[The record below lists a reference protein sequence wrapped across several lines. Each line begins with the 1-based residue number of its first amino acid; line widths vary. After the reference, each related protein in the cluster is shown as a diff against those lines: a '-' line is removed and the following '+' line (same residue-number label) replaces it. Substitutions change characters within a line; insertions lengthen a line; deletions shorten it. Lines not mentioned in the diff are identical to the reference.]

1 MTTAQEP
8 LTSASFH
15 PSSSPLDHFPESPR
29 TNEPTNN
36 SNIPASSVFID
47 PTPLPERCQFTFSDG
62 RQCRMPRH
70 EIHVCLC
77 RYHARRE
84 EELWGDPE
92 SATARE
98 LDGLCTDLTTATG
111 VNRALAQVFRMLAQ
125 KRVNQRDAVAF
136 GYLGQLL
143 LQTVDGVRA
152 ESVAAFG
159 YKAWTSQLRSTLSP
173 QPADSSDTAACDP
186 QATPLTLSAQASS
199 AQASNDGSLSTGPVP
214 GKPLPRGTNSANPT
228 DSAAPAN
235 ASATSAFSAPNY
247 ADLLSRSLD
256 LFDCKYDTTPE
267 GRREARA
274 LLLELE
280 LMTPREP
287 KPPSKRLGVHYE
299 PFPKPKGTRAVVIE
313 HLRQQLHARS
323 DANASQSTV
332 AENAPATP
340 VDCALTDH

>member
-1 MTTAQEP
+1 MTNAQEP
-8 LTSASFH
+8 LTSASFR
-15 PSSSPLDHFPESPR
+15 PPSSPLDHFSEPLG

-36 SNIPASSVFID
+36 PNVPASTVFID
-47 PTPLPERCQFTFSDG
+47 PTPLPARCQFTFSDG

-159 YKAWTSQLRSTLSP
+159 YKAWASQLKSTLSP
-173 QPADSSDTAACDP
+173 QPNPPAAEEAHLADLAGE
-186 QATPLTLSAQASS
+186 ATPLTLVGSRADSALPATPLPLTLSSRASS
-199 AQASNDGSLSTGPVP
+199 EGISHS
-214 GKPLPRGTNSANPT
+214 KPIPEQPSPRDTNSANPVDST
-228 DSAAPAN
+228 PAATASAA
-235 ASATSAFSAPNY
+235 SAFSPPNSTIRPGSS
-247 ADLLSRSLD
+247 SRATNES
-256 LFDCKYDTTPE
+256 E
-267 GRREARA
+267 GT
-274 LLLELE
+274 L
-280 LMTPREP
+280 
-287 KPPSKRLGVHYE
+287 
-299 PFPKPKGTRAVVIE
+299 TR
-313 HLRQQLHARS
+313 
-323 DANASQSTV
+323 
-332 AENAPATP
+332 
-340 VDCALTDH
+340 

>member
-1 MTTAQEP
+1 MSTAQEP
-8 LTSASFH
+8 QTSASFNP
-15 PSSSPLDHFPESPR
+15 PSSLLGHFPESLG

-36 SNIPASSVFID
+36 PNVPASTVFID

-159 YKAWTSQLRSTLSP
+159 YKSWTSQLKSTLIP
-173 QPADSSDTAACDP
+173 QPNPPAAEAAHPADPAAEAAP
-186 QATPLTLSAQASS
+186 VTLSSR
-199 AQASNDGSLSTGPVP
+199 ASNENEARSPCSGCSCGGSLSTRPISEKASP
-214 GKPLPRGTNSANPT
+214 HDRALAA
-228 DSAAPAN
+228 AAPYSVGRKRLAIN
-235 ASATSAFSAPNY
+235 SYARRAHNSCRMRTSGS
-247 ADLLSRSLD
+247 
-256 LFDCKYDTTPE
+256 
-267 GRREARA
+267 
-274 LLLELE
+274 LEL
-280 LMTPREP
+280 
-287 KPPSKRLGVHYE
+287 KW
-299 PFPKPKGTRAVVIE
+299 
-313 HLRQQLHARS
+313 RS
-323 DANASQSTV
+323 DQDRHPERT
-332 AENAPATP
+332 T
-340 VDCALTDH
+340 

>member
-1 MTTAQEP
+1 
-8 LTSASFH
+8 
-15 PSSSPLDHFPESPR
+15 
-29 TNEPTNN
+29 
-36 SNIPASSVFID
+36 
-47 PTPLPERCQFTFSDG
+47 
-62 RQCRMPRH
+62 MPRH

-143 LQTVDGVRA
+143 LQTVDGVRS

-159 YKAWTSQLRSTLSP
+159 YKAWTSQLRSTLRP
-173 QPADSSDTAACDP
+173 QPAESADTAACDP
-186 QATPLTLSAQASS
+186 QATSLTLSSQASS
-199 AQASNDGSLSTGPVP
+199 ARASGALASNNGSLSAGPVP
-214 GKPLPRGTNSANPT
+214 GKPSPRDTNSANPV
-228 DSAAPAN
+228 DSAAPAS
-235 ASATSAFSAPNY
+235 ASATSAFSPPNY

-256 LFDCKYDTTPE
+256 LFDRKYDATPE
-267 GRREARA
+267 GRQEARA

-299 PFPKPKGTRAVVIE
+299 PFPKPKGARAVLIE
-313 HLRQQLHARS
+313 HLREQLHARWA
-323 DANASQSTV
+323 ANASPSPVTQ
-332 AENAPATP
+332 NAPATP
-340 VDCALTDH
+340 VECALTDH

>member
-1 MTTAQEP
+1 
-8 LTSASFH
+8 
-15 PSSSPLDHFPESPR
+15 
-29 TNEPTNN
+29 
-36 SNIPASSVFID
+36 
-47 PTPLPERCQFTFSDG
+47 
-62 RQCRMPRH
+62 MPRH

-159 YKAWTSQLRSTLSP
+159 YKAWTSQLRSTLRP
-173 QPADSSDTAACDP
+173 QPADSPDTAACDP
-186 QATPLTLSAQASS
+186 QATSLALSSRASS
-199 AQASNDGSLSTGPVP
+199 AQASGALASNALASNNGSLSTGPITE
-214 GKPLPRGTNSANPT
+214 KPSAQDTNSANPA

-235 ASATSAFSAPNY
+235 ISATGAFSPPDY

-256 LFDCKYDTTPE
+256 LFDRRYDTTPE

-287 KPPSKRLGVHYE
+287 KPPSKRLGVPYE
-299 PFPKPKGTRAVVIE
+299 PFPKPKGTRAVVID

-323 DANASQSTV
+323 AANAALSTV
-332 AENAPATP
+332 AESAPATP
-340 VDCALTDH
+340 VDCALTNH

>member
-1 MTTAQEP
+1 
-8 LTSASFH
+8 
-15 PSSSPLDHFPESPR
+15 
-29 TNEPTNN
+29 
-36 SNIPASSVFID
+36 
-47 PTPLPERCQFTFSDG
+47 
-62 RQCRMPRH
+62 MPRH

-159 YKAWTSQLRSTLSP
+159 YKAWTSRLRSALNP
-173 QPADSSDTAACDP
+173 QPNPPAAGAAHPADPAAE
-186 QATPLTLSAQASS
+186 ATSLTLSSRASS
-199 AQASNDGSLSTGPVP
+199 DSEARFPRSGCACGGSLSASPIPEIRSQQDIAAPPATSLTLSSRASNDGSLSAGPIP
-214 GKPLPRGTNSANPT
+214 EKPSPRDTNSANPA

-235 ASATSAFSAPNY
+235 PSGSGAFSPPDY

-256 LFDCKYDTTPE
+256 LFDRKYDTTPE

-274 LLLELE
+274 LLLDLE
-280 LMTPREP
+280 LMTPRQP
-287 KPPSKRLGVHYE
+287 KPPSKRLGVSYE
-299 PFPKPKGTRAVVIE
+299 PFPQPKGTRAVVIE
-313 HLRQQLHARS
+313 HLRQQLHARWA
-323 DANASQSTV
+323 ANASQSTV

>member
-1 MTTAQEP
+1 
-8 LTSASFH
+8 
-15 PSSSPLDHFPESPR
+15 
-29 TNEPTNN
+29 
-36 SNIPASSVFID
+36 
-47 PTPLPERCQFTFSDG
+47 
-62 RQCRMPRH
+62 MPRH

-98 LDGLCTDLTTATG
+98 LDGLCTDLATATG

-159 YKAWTSQLRSTLSP
+159 YKAWTSQLRSTLLP
-173 QPADSSDTAACDP
+173 QPADSPDTVACDR
-186 QATPLTLSAQASS
+186 QATPLTLSSRASS
-199 AQASNDGSLSTGPVP
+199 ARASGEGSLSTVP
-214 GKPLPRGTNSANPT
+214 EKPLPRDTNSANPV
-228 DSAAPAN
+228 DSAAPVN
-235 ASATSAFSAPNY
+235 ASATSAFSPPNY
-247 ADLLSRSLD
+247 ADLLTRSLD
-256 LFDCKYDTTPE
+256 LFDRKYDTTPE

-287 KPPSKRLGVHYE
+287 KPPSKRLGVSYE
-299 PFPKPKGTRAVVIE
+299 PFPKPKGARAVLIE
-313 HLRQQLHARS
+313 HLRQQLHARWA
-323 DANASQSTV
+323 ANASPSTV
-332 AENAPATP
+332 AESASAMP
-340 VDCALTDH
+340 VECVLTDH

>member
-15 PSSSPLDHFPESPR
+15 PPSSPLDHFPESPR

-36 SNIPASSVFID
+36 PNIPASSVFID

-159 YKAWTSQLRSTLSP
+159 YKAWTSQLRSTLLP
-173 QPADSSDTAACDP
+173 QPADSPDTAACDQ
-186 QATPLTLSAQASS
+186 QATPLTLSSQASS
-199 AQASNDGSLSTGPVP
+199 ARASGAPASNDGSLSAGP
-214 GKPLPRGTNSANPT
+214 
-228 DSAAPAN
+228 
-235 ASATSAFSAPNY
+235 
-247 ADLLSRSLD
+247 
-256 LFDCKYDTTPE
+256 
-267 GRREARA
+267 
-274 LLLELE
+274 
-280 LMTPREP
+280 
-287 KPPSKRLGVHYE
+287 
-299 PFPKPKGTRAVVIE
+299 
-313 HLRQQLHARS
+313 
-323 DANASQSTV
+323 
-332 AENAPATP
+332 
-340 VDCALTDH
+340 